1 MSRLSTLI
9 RSSFF
14 ASSTSTS
21 DNSSSVICFTRC
33 HMVSTSSFL
42 GNIAL
47 SVIITPISILRP
59 LVMRQNSSRNS
70 SAVILFLIW
79 RSANWR
85 AMSDMMGSPQKK
97 LLMHLLIYSEL
108 LKLLSFFANA
118 VSARMIA
125 VESALYS
132 GSVKLWFCF
141 QYLSPNPLRR
151 ITSTCFAISSSVRS
165 H

>member
-1 MSRLSTLI
+1 MSSSLSAEKPCGRRIMKFIMSASVFCFMNTTFMPLDNITSLMLSLSTFWLTIVPEMVGMSRLSTLI

-79 RSANWR
+79 RSA
-85 AMSDMMGSPQKK
+85 S
-97 LLMHLLIYSEL
+97 
-108 LKLLSFFANA
+108 
-118 VSARMIA
+118 
-125 VESALYS
+125 
-132 GSVKLWFCF
+132 
-141 QYLSPNPLRR
+141 
-151 ITSTCFAISSSVRS
+151 
-165 H
+165 